1 MVPWWVYLIVAGIVF
16 SAYMTIRT
24 SREESAHDEEE
35 IAKFGTAFRTRLADQ
50 PEKSKQN
57 QYSN

>member
-24 SREESAHDEEE
+24 AREETSQDEEE
-35 IAKFGTAFRTRLADQ
+35 IEKFGTVFHTHLPDQ